1 MKKKTSQAQ
10 LKSDESRFS
19 QIFSPKQNSVNDD
32 DVITM
37 GIDQQKSKDA
47 NKSSGKESSKQKK
60 SKTISK
66 SEFMELQAAVSHRQ
80 PKQMP
85 AADDS
90 IEKTNGDAAPAAE
103 VVLADQPEISILIM
117 KNEVAEKI
125 VSNLVEVSGSD
136 VSRKLTKAKP
146 ETLPRQATVHFF
158 EPSPVETKQIF
169 LTEIILKDP
178 IEVDFESIR
187 GNKIAF
193 ARQSTSSV
201 STEPEARSKV
211 GADSNVLETSFKVE
225 KYFLTPKLLQKQFSI
240 DEDEFPELE
249 TEVHDTALA
258 KIPVSEQVLESASV
272 PAPKAVQGPVPKQ
285 VLEPAP
291 ESVLEPEPARQDS
304 KELMGH
310 PTEHVLEPI
319 SECLLEASSEAI
331 LALSDSNPDLALPD
345 LEPIEL
351 VVKQVSEEALSSAA
365 QQDPENV
372 PSLVNGESKT
382 CLKEDNES
390 KTCDEYGLSD
400 NQSTNK
406 TENISVKKIS
416 NVSVS
421 SEPGHDFKL
430 NEDTNVSLKSTS
442 VSKDSSF
449 EQNDSSTPRMTEI
462 VNDIS
467 KRDKLKN
474 GVAVRTRD
482 RGLKSSSS
490 SKDGSFEVDEIKK
503 VDESRQKPRSTS
515 TTRKPTDVVNDT
527 TSTSASS
534 SKESGFK
541 GQTTAAALTK
551 KYKKCEIFFPPL
563 KQLWTSANFFEK
575 LCL

>member
-1 MKKKTSQAQ
+1 M
-10 LKSDESRFS
+10 
-19 QIFSPKQNSVNDD
+19 
-32 DVITM
+32 
-37 GIDQQKSKDA
+37 
-47 NKSSGKESSKQKK
+47 
-60 SKTISK
+60 
-66 SEFMELQAAVSHRQ
+66 
-80 PKQMP
+80 
-85 AADDS
+85 
-90 IEKTNGDAAPAAE
+90 
-103 VVLADQPEISILIM
+103 
-117 KNEVAEKI
+117 
-125 VSNLVEVSGSD
+125 
-136 VSRKLTKAKP
+136 
-146 ETLPRQATVHFF
+146 
-158 EPSPVETKQIF
+158 
-169 LTEIILKDP
+169 KDP
-178 IEVDFESIR
+178 IEVDFESTR

-225 KYFLTPKLLQKQFSI
+225 KYFLTPKVLQKQFSI
-240 DEDEFPELE
+240 DEDVFPELE
-249 TEVHDTALA
+249 PEEHDAKVPEAATE
-258 KIPVSEQVLESASV
+258 
-272 PAPKAVQGPVPKQ
+272 PVPKPVQ
-285 VLEPAP
+285 EPALEPA
-291 ESVLEPEPARQDS
+291 LEPEPARQDS

-351 VVKQVSEEALSSAA
+351 VVKQVSEEALSSTA
-365 QQDPENV
+365 QLDPENV

-421 SEPGHDFKL
+421 SEPDQDFKL
-430 NEDTNVSLKSTS
+430 NEDANVSLKSTS

-515 TTRKPTDVVNDT
+515 TSRKPTDVANDT
-527 TSTSASS
+527 PSPSASS
-534 SKESGFK
+534 SKESAFK

-563 KQLWTSANFFEK
+563 KQLWT
-575 LCL
+575 